1 MANAD
6 KAPVIRRVAGTVS
19 GALGTIV
26 AASFVIY
33 AGLSMAPGDPV
44 ARILGARATDEARA
58 AVRAQLGL
66 DDPLLERYWHWLIA
80 ALRGDLGR
88 SLTYRQDVT
97 ALLGPRLQTTL
108 MLVAM
113 AAALVLVVGIVA
125 GVAGGVARR
134 GRPIVATL
142 VALGVAVPSFV
153 AANALIGAFAVR
165 LGWFPTYG
173 AGDGFPDRIWHLTL
187 PAIAL
192 SIGYGAYV
200 SQLTSAAVD
209 EESGKEYVETSRGR
223 GIPAGIIVRRHVL
236 RNAALPVL
244 TASGLAIAGLVSG
257 TVVVEQAF
265 GVDGVG
271 ALLVQSISSKDYDV
285 VTAVSLIIVV
295 VFVVMTTMIDLVQVA
310 LDPRERAGA

>member
-1 MANAD
+1 M
-6 KAPVIRRVAGTVS
+6 S
-19 GALGTIV
+19 GALATIL
-26 AASFVIY
+26 AASIVIY

-66 DDPLLERYWHWLIA
+66 DDPLLERYWHWLTA

-88 SLTYRQDVT
+88 SSTYRQEVT
-97 ALLGPRLQTTL
+97 SLLGPRIQTTL
-108 MLVAM
+108 LLVAM
-113 AAALVLVVGIVA
+113 AAALVLVVGIAV
-125 GVAGGVARR
+125 GVAGGAARH

-142 VALGVAVPSFV
+142 VAVGIAVPSFV
-153 AANALIGAFAVR
+153 AANALIGVFAVR

-173 AGDGFPDRIWHLTL
+173 AGDGFLDKVWHLTL

-200 SQLTSAAVD
+200 SQLTSTAVD
-209 EESGKEYVETSRGR
+209 EESDKEYVATSRGR
-223 GIPAGIIVRRHVL
+223 GIPAGIILRKHVL

-271 ALLVQSISSKDYDV
+271 ALLVQSISGKDYDV

-295 VFVVMTTMIDLVQVA
+295 VFVVMTTMIDLVQAA